1 MHDCLYP
8 HTHRR
13 HHCEVWVEFFTFLLI
28 WYQWP
33 ELLKMFLKLTEGSYC
48 WFPWLVGS
56 IFSLNV
62 KGWETKPYCLALQWL
77 LFQPLW
83 CILFGERIL
92 EIISCY
98 VYNLLSISGFC
109 VFFFF
114 IQCSFR
120 IYALTPHFPTS
131 SVKTSILVIGPISPP
146 CGQSTRGHVYDHV
159 ASIWPIKIME
169 LNQSLGSEEFV
180 QFSQDLWALIHLI
193 LSAFFSMA
201 RDDLF

>member
-1 MHDCLYP
+1 MTVCI

-114 IQCSFR
+114 LFNA
-120 IYALTPHFPTS
+120 ALEYMPSLLIFLRQ
-131 SVKTSILVIGPISPP
+131 VQKPP
-146 CGQSTRGHVYDHV
+146 SWWLDQFLLHAG
-159 ASIWPIKIME
+159 
-169 LNQSLGSEEFV
+169 NQPGVTFMITW
-180 QFSQDLWALIHLI
+180 Q
-193 LSAFFSMA
+193 AF
-201 RDDLF
+201 DQ